1 MNPLPYL
8 KSFAWLSLVALACSI
23 FSDFWLP
30 MFHRSGGGDTAVPIC
45 PGALKPSHQQPQIQS
60 QIMAIKLIANYSK
73 RLGLP
78 GYSSH
83 QFSVSVETE
92 LVSTNDLEAESERI
106 YHLLQSNV
114 DAQILET
121 GFVPHSTYG
130 MDESESSPGTKS
142 ENNSDS
148 TPNNITQWPNG
159 AAWKCSDK
167 QRDLILKIVDEN
179 NLDKKDTEALAR
191 ERFGK
196 GVRQLN
202 KMEASGLIDELLDR
216 HGGKQKGG
224 GGNSRNRSAY
234 SGGNRRRAA

>member
-1 MNPLPYL
+1 
-8 KSFAWLSLVALACSI
+8 
-23 FSDFWLP
+23 
-30 MFHRSGGGDTAVPIC
+30 
-45 PGALKPSHQQPQIQS
+45 
-60 QIMAIKLIANYSK
+60 MAIKLIANYSK

-92 LVSTNDLEAESERI
+92 LMATDDFEAESERL

-114 DAQILET
+114 DRQILET

-130 MDESESSPGTKS
+130 MDGDESSPGSKS
-142 ENNSDS
+142 EAASDLRP
-148 TPNNITQWPNG
+148 TNITQWPNG

-179 NLDKKDTEALAR
+179 NLNKKDTEALAV

-202 KMEASGLIDELLDR
+202 KMEASGLIDELLDVY
-216 HGGKQKGG
+216 GGKQKGG
-224 GGNSRNRSAY
+224 GNNRSRSAY
-234 SGGNRRRAA
+234 SGSNRRRAA